1 MSIDLQFDRQHL
13 WHPYTSMASPLPVYP
28 VRSADGCTLILDD
41 GRELIDGTSSWW
53 AAIHGYNHPKLNAA
67 VTQQLQQMSHVMFGG
82 ITHAPAVEL
91 GKLLLELVPA
101 NLQHIFYA
109 DSGSIAV
116 EVALKMALQYQL
128 AIGNPQKSR
137 VLSLR
142 KAYHGDT
149 FATMA
154 LCDPF
159 DGMHAMF
166 QAQLTSHLFAP
177 APTRAFDEEWQN
189 SDGDALRELFAQH
202 HQQLAAFV
210 IEPVLQ
216 GAGGMRLYHPEY
228 LRLARQLCDQ
238 YQVLLICDE
247 IATGFGRTGKLFA
260 VDHAGI
266 QPDIMCLGK
275 ALSGGYITLAATL
288 CSATVANGISSG
300 AVGALMHGPTYM
312 ANPLACAVACASLK
326 IIQTKA
332 WQTQV
337 LQIEQQLQ
345 QLKQLRRYPAVKAVR
360 VLGAVGIVEMN
371 GNIDVAKA
379 QALMVAYGVW
389 IRPFGN
395 LFYLMPPY
403 IIQADELDQLIAAL
417 KFIVQQDVLHLAQ
430 ALPGA

>member
-28 VRSADGCTLILDD
+28 VRSADGCKLYLDD
-41 GRELIDGTSSWW
+41 GRVLIDGTSSWW
-53 AAIHGYNHPKLNAA
+53 AAIHGYNHPQLNAA
-67 VTQQLQQMSHVMFGG
+67 VSAQLQQMSHVMFGG
-82 ITHAPAVEL
+82 ITHAPAVAL

-128 AIGNPQKSR
+128 ALGNPQKSR

-154 LCDPF
+154 LCDPV

-177 APTRAFDEEWQN
+177 APTRAFNEDWQ
-189 SDGDALRELFAQH
+189 SADGDALRAMFAQH

-210 IEPVLQ
+210 LEPVLQ
-216 GAGGMRLYHPEY
+216 GAGGMRLYHPQY
-228 LRLARQLCDQ
+228 LRLARELCDQ

-288 CSATVANGISSG
+288 CSSAVADGISRG

-326 IIQTKA
+326 IIQTGI
-332 WQTQV
+332 WQSQV
-337 LQIEQQLQ
+337 AQIELQLQ
-345 QLKQLRRYPAVKAVR
+345 QLKPLAQYPAVKAVR

-371 GNIDVAKA
+371 SNIDVAKA
-379 QALMVAYGVW
+379 QALMVARGVW

-403 IIQADELDQLIAAL
+403 IIQPAELSQLIAAL
-417 KFIVQQDVLHLAQ
+417 QFIVQQDVLHQAQ